1 MEFICRHLAA
11 VDGVYWRGDHTFQ
24 APSRIRSADGGKDFA
39 DVYSIMNEWSQIVG
53 QWAVGD
59 TSFDQYA
66 SGLSDVLRRY
76 EELGFQVYL
85 HNLRASVLW
94 QCSFWM
100 L

>member
-39 DVYSIMNEWSQIVG
+39 AVYSIMNEWSQIVG